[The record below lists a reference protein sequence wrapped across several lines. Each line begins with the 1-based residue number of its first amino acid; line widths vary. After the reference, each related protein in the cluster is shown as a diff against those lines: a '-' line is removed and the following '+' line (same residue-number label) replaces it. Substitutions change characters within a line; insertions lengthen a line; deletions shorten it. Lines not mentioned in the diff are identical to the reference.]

1 MLLSDPSISRDV
13 LELGLRQIQLSAL
26 TLFYQNK
33 PLGKL
38 VSLRDGNGVHNQSCA
53 IIMKITNIIND
64 LLLKVLTYVHCIVL
78 LNTYRSLQK

>member
-1 MLLSDPSISRDV
+1 MILNLLSFANYQGYQVKSSISSISRDV
-13 LELGLRQIQLSAL
+13 LDLGLRQIQLSAL

-38 VSLRDGNGVHNQSCA
+38 VSLSDGNGVHNQICA

-64 LLLKVLTYVHCIVL
+64 LLLKVHTY
-78 LNTYRSLQK
+78 